1 MIIIGA
7 DHAGFDLKDII
18 IEYFKKSNVEYKDV
32 TDYDRND
39 KDDYTDVAIDVCN
52 GVLNDK
58 SNLGIAICGT
68 GIGICVACNKVKGII
83 ATPCFDVY
91 TATMAKKHNNSNIL
105 CLGGRLEY
113 SKNKENIIEII
124 QAYINTKFDGE
135 RHLTRVNK
143 IKQMEEKFGDK
154 LCK

>member
-7 DHAGFDLKDII
+7 DHAGFDLKDLI
-18 IEYFKKSNVEYKDV
+18 IEYFKESNIEYQDV

-39 KDDYTDVAIDVCN
+39 KDDYTDVAIDVCK

-58 SNLGIAICGT
+58 NNLGIAICGT
-68 GIGICVACNKVKGII
+68 GLGICIACNKVKGII

-91 TATMAKKHNNSNIL
+91 TATMARKHNDSNIL

-113 SKNKENIIEII
+113 SKSRKVIIDII
-124 QAYINTKFDGE
+124 RAYLETKFDGE
-135 RHLTRVNK
+135 RHLIRVNK
-143 IKQMEEKFGDK
+143 IKQMEDKFGEK